1 MGWFRK
7 EEEKLQTLRDLPEG
21 AYPDG
26 PVVVTDGDFDEL
38 LRRFPLVVVDFWA
51 EWCMPCRM
59 ITPIIRELAEA
70 YRGKMVFAKLNVDEN
85 PSTASRYNIMSIP
98 TLLVFRDGELVD
110 QIVGASPRSLL
121 EPRLSKY
128 LG

>member
-1 MGWFRK
+1 MGK
-7 EEEKLQTLRDLPEG
+7 GEQTLRDLPEG

-38 LRRFPLVVVDFWA
+38 LRRFPAVVVDFWA

-59 ITPIIRELAEA
+59 IAPIVQELAEA
-70 YRGKMVFAKLNVDEN
+70 YRGRMVFAKLNVDEN

-98 TLLVFRDGELVD
+98 TLLVFRDGKLVD
-110 QIVGASPRSLL
+110 QIVGALPRSLL
-121 EPRLSKY
+121 ESRLSGH
-128 LG
+128 L